1 MQPAQGAQPLI
12 NHDTTISGARSL
24 FQIRS
29 TAAEMQA
36 QAREFTGIRDITD
49 HAIEEPLERLL
60 PSLNTEAQLSQSGAV
75 AMEQRIV
82 RILANR
88 LRMLRDFRDHPEIDE
103 QKIVRPV
110 FLTGGPRTGST
121 KLHQMLA
128 ASGDFKFLPFW
139 QAHTL
144 SLRTGNRSENPAD
157 RIREADE
164 YVRWIDT
171 HAPRARAIHAYD
183 TFEAE
188 EETLLIEQ
196 GMFGYFIICLVFVP
210 TFMTWY
216 VQQDFRDQ
224 FRALLRVLQ
233 YLQWQFH
240 DGDPRPW
247 LLKYPA
253 YQGLEPMLREEVPDC
268 TLIATYRDP
277 VAALPSASSLLS
289 AYYEAYSDAPFDTI
303 IGQMLLEGQ
312 SQRMELFIQARA
324 QCTDLNMLDIAY
336 PDLLNRSDRV
346 IESAYARASMPL
358 SDRAREAM
366 RTWEREHQQH
376 RFGANQ
382 ATLEQ
387 FGLTRE
393 IVTKKFQPYIEQ
405 FRHLF

>member
-1 MQPAQGAQPLI
+1 LI

-29 TAAEMQA
+29 TAAELQA
-36 QAREFTGIRDITD
+36 QARELTGIRDITD
-49 HAIEEPLERLL
+49 PDIQEPLERLL
-60 PSLNTEAQLSQSGAV
+60 TSLNTEAQLSESGAV

-82 RILANR
+82 RILSNR

-121 KLHQMLA
+121 KLQQMLA

-139 QAHTL
+139 HAHTL
-144 SLRTGNRSENPAD
+144 SLRSGNRDEDPAD
-157 RIREADE
+157 RIREADA
-164 YVRWIDT
+164 YIRWLDQC
-171 HAPRARAIHAYD
+171 APRARAIHAYD
-183 TFEAE
+183 TFEPE
-188 EETLLIEQ
+188 EETLIIEQ
-196 GMFGYFIICLVFVP
+196 GMFGYFIACLVFVP
-210 TFMTWY
+210 TFMMWY
-216 VQQDFRDQ
+216 VQQDFRLQ
-224 FRALLRVLQ
+224 FRFLLRMLK

-253 YQGLEPMLREEVPDC
+253 YQGLETILREEVPDC

-277 VAALPSASSLLS
+277 ATTIPSASSLLS

-312 SQRMELFIQARA
+312 SQRVELFMQARA
-324 QCTDLNMLDIAY
+324 QRTDLNMLDIAY

-346 IESAYARASMPL
+346 IESVYAHAGVSL
-358 SDRAREAM
+358 SDSARHAM
-366 RTWEREHQQH
+366 LTWDSEHTQH
-376 RFGANQ
+376 RFGAYQ
-382 ATLEQ
+382 APLEQ

-393 IVTKKFQPYIEQ
+393 IVAKKFQPYIEQ